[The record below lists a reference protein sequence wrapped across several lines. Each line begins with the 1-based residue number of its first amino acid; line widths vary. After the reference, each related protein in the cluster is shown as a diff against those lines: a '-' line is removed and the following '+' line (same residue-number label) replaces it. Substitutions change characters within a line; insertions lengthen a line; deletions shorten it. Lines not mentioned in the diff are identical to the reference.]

1 MTQLTQDI
9 LKTILTSQL
18 AIEEARLKQLRIRDD
33 GSRSYHPVLCIAEGQ
48 IGAIEEIKNQL
59 KKLE

>member
-18 AIEEARLKQLRIRDD
+18 AIEEARLKELSHRGGAHMYPI
-33 GSRSYHPVLCIAEGQ
+33 LCIREGQ

-59 KKLE
+59 KKLK